1 MSVKYIKYFSSLL
14 LFGFNGV
21 VASFISMSSYEIVLL
36 RCLIG
41 VCFLAAVFA
50 LSRQNLTCLSNKREL
65 AFIAASGT
73 AMGLS
78 WMLLFKAYELI
89 GVSIA
94 PLAHYCGP
102 VIVMLLS
109 PLIFKEKLT
118 AIKISGFC
126 AVLLGMFLV
135 NGSSIAKESVSH
147 GLSLAVLSAFMYAAM
162 VIFNKK
168 AKSIQGLENS
178 MLQTVASFI
187 TVGIFSICRG
197 GLSMSIAASDIPPI
211 LCLGIVNTG
220 LGCYLYFS
228 SIPRLRASSVAVCGY
243 IEPLS
248 ALVFSALFLGEKL
261 SAVQIVGAALI
272 LGGAAFSEIKFK
284 SIRKKF
290 SSA

>member
-1 MSVKYIKYFSSLL
+1 
-14 LFGFNGV
+14 
-21 VASFISMSSYEIVLL
+21 
-36 RCLIG
+36 
-41 VCFLAAVFA
+41 
-50 LSRQNLTCLSNKREL
+50 
-65 AFIAASGT
+65 
-73 AMGLS
+73 
-78 WMLLFKAYELI
+78 
-89 GVSIA
+89 
-94 PLAHYCGP
+94 
-102 VIVMLLS
+102 
-109 PLIFKEKLT
+109 
-118 AIKISGFC
+118 
-126 AVLLGMFLV
+126 
-135 NGSSIAKESVSH
+135 
-147 GLSLAVLSAFMYAAM
+147 MYAAM